1 MTPFDA
7 HMQPIIERRKFQRS
21 PLPAGSLL
29 SFAPIAASDDSAQ
42 QSEGEGIILDISQGG
57 CRVNSEHLIVL
68 EQPYSLI
75 IQLPYYPNP
84 VTIES
89 AIARW
94 ISKQSFGMMFIA
106 MQREQERCLS
116 EFLDYLRSDAA

>member
-1 MTPFDA
+1 MTSFGTRT
-7 HMQPIIERRKFQRS
+7 HRIIERRKYQRS
-21 PLPAGSLL
+21 ALPPGSLL
-29 SFAPIAASDDSAQ
+29 SFSPIAVPTETTG
-42 QSEGEGIILDISQGG
+42 EGEGMVLDLSTGG
-57 CRVNSEHLIVL
+57 CRVSTDSALAL

-84 VTIES
+84 VTVES

-94 ISKQSFGMMFIA
+94 TGQHMFGVMFIA
-106 MQREQERCLS
+106 MQREQEQYLQ